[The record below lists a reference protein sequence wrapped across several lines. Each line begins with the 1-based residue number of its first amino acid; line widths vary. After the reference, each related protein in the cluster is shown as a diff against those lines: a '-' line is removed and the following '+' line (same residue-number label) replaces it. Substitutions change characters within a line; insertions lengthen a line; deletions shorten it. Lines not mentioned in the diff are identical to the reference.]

1 MHLKATPPLAL
12 AGLLA
17 LGACQK
23 PPTREI
29 AAAEASVDAARKAGA
44 DRYAVERWREAEG
57 ALQAARDKIQAKDY
71 RGAISSANEASE
83 KARSAVQAVQSAR
96 ALARSAVLLSRAE
109 IEAVLEEV
117 EAVRQEAS
125 TAKVPDEAFAEI
137 EPQLA
142 EAREAF
148 GRIGETLDR
157 GEPLEAQKGAAELKA
172 QSAGLPE
179 AFRQAR
185 AKWEEEHPAKPARRP
200 PRRQP

>member
-1 MHLKATPPLAL
+1 MHLKATAPLAL

-17 LGACQK
+17 LAACQQ
-23 PPTREI
+23 PPSREI
-29 AAAEASVDAARKAGA
+29 AAAEAAVEAARKAGA
-44 DRYAVERWREAEG
+44 DRYAVERWREAES
-57 ALQAARDKIQAKDY
+57 ALQAARNKVQAKDY
-71 RGAISSANEASE
+71 RGAFSSANEASE

-117 EAVRQEAS
+117 DTIRQEAA
-125 TAKVPDEAFAEI
+125 TAKLPDEAFAGV

-148 GRIGETLDR
+148 GRIGETLER
-157 GEPLEAQKGAAELKA
+157 GEPLEAQKAAAELKA
-172 QSAGLPE
+172 QVAGLPE

-185 AKWEEEHPAKPARRP
+185 VKWEEEHPARPARRP
-200 PRRQP
+200 RR